1 MQELTQSFAPTT
13 QCFGSFSVS
22 ILWLIPAIPI
32 IAAGAIALLKQPRR
46 KTSATLAI
54 GSLSISL
61 VLALFEFAHV
71 LGDWTHGVATRE
83 IFNLTWIQVGATN
96 VDLGWVLDPLSA
108 VMLVMVSLV
117 GLLIFIYSTGYM
129 ARDENYTRFFCFLSL
144 FAGAMLGVVISNSL
158 LLLFM
163 CWEIVGLT
171 SYLLIGFWY
180 QRPAAAAAAR
190 KAFLTTRIGDV
201 FFLLG
206 IVWLFAQT
214 GTLVLYKGGA
224 GAIEPPAL
232 AALLSQHAGLGL
244 SAATAIGLLIFAG
257 AVGKSGQFPL
267 HVWLPDAMEGPTP
280 VSALIHAAT
289 MVAAG
294 VYLVARVYPLMQA
307 GALAGGS
314 TTALI
319 VITWVGAF
327 TAVFAALIAVAQN
340 DIKRILAYSTVSQ
353 LGYMIAGLGLGGVA
367 IGMFHLITHAFF
379 KALLF
384 LGAGSVIHGCHE
396 EQDIRRMGG
405 LRSAMPL
412 TFATY
417 GIGMLALCGFPLLF
431 SGFWSKDGIL
441 EAAQHWSVAK
451 TPFYMLV
458 FGALLTAFY
467 MTRQVAYVFFG
478 TWRGDKPAH
487 ESPTV
492 MTVPLAILAFL
503 AIALGAIGTPA
514 WPWFRAFLDGRAAA
528 FDPHSLIEPGLFTLM
543 CVSTLVVFAGL
554 GIGLKLYGNESPRP
568 EEPDRLEQ
576 FAPRIWGW
584 LRDRLYVDEIYAAT
598 VIAFY
603 GWCARV
609 SDWLDRRVWSGA
621 VAGVA
626 WAFGIWARLNR
637 FLDGNIVDG
646 GFDKGCE
653 ELNVSGGL
661 LARVQSGRVQ
671 TYLRILALGVVALAA
686 ILIWSDRP

>member
-1 MQELTQSFAPTT
+1 MQEAISIAP
-13 QCFGSFSVS
+13 QLAASPIAE
-22 ILWLIPAIPI
+22 ILWLIPAVPMA
-32 IAAGAIALLKQPRR
+32 AAGLSALLKQSAR
-46 KTSATLAI
+46 KTSASLAI
-54 GSLSISL
+54 GSLSFSL
-61 VLALFEFAHV
+61 LLSLIAFVHV
-71 LGDWTHGVATRE
+71 LGNWMGGITTRE
-83 IFNLTWIQVGATN
+83 VVNLTWIQFGTSN

-108 VMLVMVSLV
+108 IMLVMVSFV
-117 GLLIFIYSTGYM
+117 GLLIFIYSIGYM
-129 ARDENYTRFFCFLSL
+129 KSDENYTRFFCFMSL
-144 FAGAMLGVVISNSL
+144 FAGAMLGVVIANSL

-180 QRPAAAAAAR
+180 QKPSAAAAAK

-214 GTLVLYKGGA
+214 GTLLFYNGGS
-224 GAIEPPAL
+224 GSIEHAAL
-232 AALLSQHAGLGL
+232 AGLLSQPAAFGL
-244 SAATAIGLLIFAG
+244 SAAGAIALLIFAG
-257 AVGKSGQFPL
+257 AAGKSGQFPL

-294 VYLVARVYPLMQA
+294 VYLIARVYPLMAA
-307 GALAGGS
+307 GALAGGT
-314 TTALI
+314 TTALT
-319 VITWVGAF
+319 VVTWVGAF

-353 LGYMIAGLGLGGVA
+353 LGYMMAGLGMGGVA
-367 IGMFHLITHAFF
+367 VGIFHLITHAFF

-396 EQDIRRMGG
+396 EQNVRRMGG
-405 LRSAMPL
+405 LKADMPL
-412 TFATY
+412 TFLTY
-417 GIGMLALCGFPLLF
+417 AIGMLALCGFPLLF

-478 TWRGDKPAH
+478 HWRGGKPAH

-492 MTVPLAILAFL
+492 MLAPLGILAFF
-503 AIALGAIGTPA
+503 AITLGFIGTPA
-514 WPWFRAFLDGRAAA
+514 WPWFRAFLSGKAAG
-528 FDPHSLIEPGLFTLM
+528 FDWHVLMERELMTLM
-543 CVSTLVVFAGL
+543 GVSALVVFI
-554 GIGLKLYGNESPRP
+554 GIGVAWSLYGDRSPKP
-568 EEPDRLEQ
+568 TASDSLEK
-576 FAPRIWGW
+576 FAPTAWGW
-584 LRDRLYVDEIYAAT
+584 LSHKFYVDEFYGMT

-603 GWCARV
+603 AWWGRV
-609 SDWLDRRVWSGA
+609 SDWLDRRVWGGI

-626 WAFGIWARLNR
+626 WAFSLAARLIR
-637 FLDGNIVDG
+637 FLDTNVVDG

-653 ELNVSGGL
+653 ELTVGGGL
-661 LARVQSGRVQ
+661 LSRVQTGRVQ
-671 TYLRILALGVVALAA
+671 TYLRILALAVVALAA
-686 ILIWSDRP
+686 LLIWSSKA

>member
-1 MQELTQSFAPTT
+1 MMIFQEQIAFHPDFVDSA
-13 QCFGSFSVS
+13 VS
-22 ILWLIPAIPI
+22 ASTRTLWLIPALPI
-32 IAAGAIALLKQPRR
+32 LASGVIALLKQTKRR
-46 KTSATLAI
+46 TAATLAI
-54 GSLSISL
+54 GSMSVSL
-61 VLALFEFAHV
+61 LLALLSFIVVLNGGSSNREF
-71 LGDWTHGVATRE
+71 
-83 IFNLTWIQVGATN
+83 FNFTWVQVGAAS

-108 VMLVMVSLV
+108 VMLVMVSFV
-117 GLLIFIYSTGYM
+117 GLLIFIYSVGYM
-129 ARDENYTRFFCFLSL
+129 AHDDNYTRFFCFLSL

-180 QRPAAAAAAR
+180 KKPAAAAAAK

-214 GTLVLYKGGA
+214 GTLLFYNKGA
-224 GAIEPPAL
+224 GSIEQGAL
-232 AALLSQHAGLGL
+232 AGLLSQHAALGL
-244 SAATAIGLLIFAG
+244 SAAGAIALLIFAG
-257 AVGKSGQFPL
+257 AAGKSGQFPL

-294 VYLVARVYPLMQA
+294 VYLIARVYPLMQA

-314 TTALI
+314 TTALT

-353 LGYMIAGLGLGGVA
+353 LGYMMAGLGLGGVA
-367 IGMFHLITHAFF
+367 VGIFHLITHAFF

-405 LRSAMPL
+405 LWSKMPL

-441 EAAQHWSVAK
+441 EAAQHWSIAK

-478 TWRGDKPAH
+478 AWRGGKQAH
-487 ESPTV
+487 ESPAV
-492 MTVPLAILAFL
+492 MTVPLAILAFF

-514 WPWFRAFLDGRAAA
+514 WPWFRAFLDGRATS
-528 FDPHSLIEPGLFTLM
+528 FDLHILLEPGLLKLM
-543 CVSTLVVFAGL
+543 GLSAMVVFLGL
-554 GIGLKLYGNESPRP
+554 GIGWKLYGNHSPSL

-576 FAPRIWGW
+576 ATPQVWGW
-584 LRDRLYVDEIYAAT
+584 LRDRLYVDELYGAT

-603 GWCARV
+603 AWWARV
-609 SDWLDRRVWSGA
+609 SDWLDRRVWG
-621 VAGVA
+621 GVVTGIA
-626 WAFGIWARLNR
+626 RLFGLWAQLNR
-637 FLDGNIVDG
+637 FLDTNVVDG
-646 GFDKGCE
+646 SFDKGCD
-653 ELNVSGGL
+653 ELSVGGGL
-661 LARVQSGRVQ
+661 LARVQTGRVQ
-671 TYLRILALGVVALAA
+671 TYLRILALAVVALAVV
-686 ILIWSDRP
+686 LIWSGRP

>member
-1 MQELTQSFAPTT
+1 MQEAISIAP
-13 QCFGSFSVS
+13 QLAASPIAE
-22 ILWLIPAIPI
+22 ILWLIPAVPMA
-32 IAAGAIALLKQPRR
+32 AAGLSALLKQSAR
-46 KTSATLAI
+46 KTSASLAI
-54 GSLSISL
+54 GSLSFSLLLSL
-61 VLALFEFAHV
+61 VAFVHV
-71 LGDWTHGVATRE
+71 LGNWMGGITTRE
-83 IFNLTWIQVGATN
+83 VVNLTWIQFGTSN

-108 VMLVMVSLV
+108 IMLVMVSFV
-117 GLLIFIYSTGYM
+117 GLLIFIYSIGYM
-129 ARDENYTRFFCFLSL
+129 KSDENYTRFFCFMSL
-144 FAGAMLGVVISNSL
+144 FAGAMLGVVIANSL

-180 QRPAAAAAAR
+180 QKPSAAAAAK

-214 GTLVLYKGGA
+214 GTLLFYNGGS
-224 GAIEPPAL
+224 GSIEHAAL
-232 AALLSQHAGLGL
+232 AGLLSQPAAFGL
-244 SAATAIGLLIFAG
+244 SAAGAIALLIFAG
-257 AVGKSGQFPL
+257 AAGKSGQFPL

-294 VYLVARVYPLMQA
+294 VYLIARVYPLMAA
-307 GALAGGS
+307 GALAGGT
-314 TTALI
+314 TTALT
-319 VITWVGAF
+319 VVTWVGAF

-353 LGYMIAGLGLGGVA
+353 LGYMMAGLGMGGVA
-367 IGMFHLITHAFF
+367 VGIFHLITHAFF

-396 EQDIRRMGG
+396 EQNVRRMGG
-405 LRSAMPL
+405 LKADMPL
-412 TFATY
+412 TFLTY
-417 GIGMLALCGFPLLF
+417 AIGMLALCGFPLLF

-478 TWRGDKPAH
+478 HWRGGKPAH
-487 ESPTV
+487 ESPAV
-492 MTVPLAILAFL
+492 MLAPLGILAFF
-503 AIALGAIGTPA
+503 AITLGFIGTPA
-514 WPWFRAFLDGRAAA
+514 WPWFRAFLNGKAAG
-528 FDPHSLIEPGLFTLM
+528 FDWHVLMERELMTLM
-543 CVSTLVVFAGL
+543 GVSALVVFI
-554 GIGLKLYGNESPRP
+554 GIGVAWSLYGDRSPKP
-568 EEPDRLEQ
+568 TASDSLEK
-576 FAPRIWGW
+576 FAPTAWGW
-584 LRDRLYVDEIYAAT
+584 LSHKFYVDEFYGMT

-603 GWCARV
+603 AWWGRV
-609 SDWLDRRVWSGA
+609 SDWLDRRVWGGI

-626 WAFGIWARLNR
+626 WAFSLAARLNR
-637 FLDGNIVDG
+637 FLDTNVVDG

-653 ELNVSGGL
+653 ELTVGGGL
-661 LARVQSGRVQ
+661 LSRVQTGRVQ
-671 TYLRILALGVVALAA
+671 TYLRILALAVVALAA
-686 ILIWSDRP
+686 LLIWSSKA